1 MASGR
6 RPDEC
11 LSQTRAQRE
20 SLDSA
25 NEPPGDS
32 LPLFWVL
39 VEGTIQC
46 VLLLWAREKDS
57 IDPFLFFLTLII
69 T

>member
-25 NEPPGDS
+25 NEPLG
-32 LPLFWVL
+32 LFFFWVL
-39 VEGTIQC
+39 VEGRIQC